1 MKNNKK
7 THHRK
12 LVDKV
17 IVFLAITVVAAGA
30 YLAYRLWDY
39 WSAEQAYAEIENSAV
54 QKAIDGVP
62 NDASKSRDD
71 RQDDAPKSRD
81 SWQNGWRLRLPDLLD
96 SWLHSGDDTG
106 ESRNGADGNSI
117 SGNNGINALCERVGE
132 KFPLTYEEASQMGLP
147 TVSWDK
153 LTDSGRDIVA
163 WLEIPA
169 LDIGYPVV
177 QGEDNEYYLHHLPSG
192 EYKGAGSLF
201 MEAGNRSDFS
211 DINTIIY
218 GHNMDNGSMFGK
230 FRSMEQNDYERN
242 PWIWIC
248 TKDSAYL
255 YAMFSMHISHVGDDS
270 YLLFKEISSTAGDRK
285 PVRIE
290 SAPLRLIRW
299 IRAEES
305 RSYLDMPVPSDALDR
320 VLTLSTCASYS
331 DERRVL
337 QAILIGEFSNDE
349 MQGGSP

>member
-17 IVFLAITVVAAGA
+17 IVLLAITVVAAGA

-54 QKAIDGVP
+54 QKASDRVQ
-62 NDASKSRDD
+62 NDAFKRRDV
-71 RQDDAPKSRD
+71 RQNDTAKNRD
-81 SWQNGWRLRLPDLLD
+81 SWQNGWRLRLPNLLD

-106 ESRNGADGNSI
+106 EGKNGADGNSL
-117 SGNNGINALCERVGE
+117 SRNNGINSFCERVGE
-132 KFPLTYEEASQMGLP
+132 NNPLTYEEASQMGLP

-201 MEAGNRSDFS
+201 MEAGNSSDFS

-230 FRSMEQNDYERN
+230 FRSLMQDDYERN

-270 YLLFKEISSTAGDRK
+270 YLLFKEISSTAGERK
-285 PVRIE
+285 PVHME